1 MAEQIEREIRE
12 YSIYNENITIEE
24 AVTVIQNGLLN
35 DPGYRIGMDCK
46 HHDGFQDEME
56 KEGCILQM
64 RITTH
69 IGHKRYAP
77 QNSHCSRRLI

>member
-1 MAEQIEREIRE
+1 MK
-12 YSIYNENITIEE
+12 SITIEE

-35 DPGYRIGMDCK
+35 DPGYRIGWTANIAMASRTK
-46 HHDGFQDEME
+46 WKGV
-56 KEGCILQM
+56 GCILQM

-77 QNSHCSRRLI
+77 QNSQYCSRRLHKSTNKKI